1 MRLLWLLPALFLVG
15 ACGSKEAESVPKDPL
30 VARGEKLFEGRGN
43 CTACHKP
50 DRKVIG
56 PSLVEISKIYREQ
69 QGDMIA
75 FLREE
80 APAIVDPHQYEAMR
94 INLRLTKKMTEEE
107 LRALEA
113 YILSF

>member
-1 MRLLWLLPALFLVG
+1 MKRLWILPVAILFA
-15 ACGSKEAESVPKDPL
+15 ACGSKDAETVTGDPV
-30 VARGEKLFEGRGN
+30 VAKGKKLFEGRGN

-50 DRKVIG
+50 DKKVIG
-56 PSLVEISKIYREQ
+56 PSLVEIAQVYREK

-94 INLRLTKKMTEEE
+94 INLRLTKKMSQDE

>member
-1 MRLLWLLPALFLVG
+1 MRLLWLLPLALLSG
-15 ACGSKEAESVPKDPL
+15 ACGSKESEMIKGDPL
-30 VARGEKLFEGRGN
+30 VEKGKKLFEGRGN
-43 CTACHKP
+43 CTTCHKS
-50 DRKVIG
+50 DKKIVG

-94 INLRLTKKMTEEE
+94 INLRLTKKMSQDE

>member
-1 MRLLWLLPALFLVG
+1 MRYLWLLPVVLFSA
-15 ACGSKEAESVPKDPL
+15 ACGSKEAESAPKDPL

-43 CTACHKP
+43 CTTCHKS
-50 DRKVIG
+50 DKKIVG
-56 PSLVEISKIYREQ
+56 PSLVEIAKVYREK
-69 QGDMIA
+69 QGDLVA
-75 FLREE
+75 FLKEE

-94 INLRLTKKMTEEE
+94 INLRLTKKMSQDE